1 MLHHISFGVADLERS
16 AKFYDAALQTLG
28 YIRVWSDARPGKEN
42 QAIGYGQA
50 GSGDRFAIKLATGMQ
65 SACGPGFHLAFAA
78 PSRRAVDDFHREALA
93 AGGLDNG
100 SPGLRPRYGP
110 NYYAAFVLDPDGY
123 RLEAV
128 FDEPLQELRAGHADR
143 SASRT

>member
-16 AKFYDAALQTLG
+16 AKFYDAALQVLG
-28 YIRVWSDARPGKEN
+28 YARVWSDVRPGQEN
-42 QAIGYGQA
+42 QAIGYGRD
-50 GSGDRFAIKLATGMQ
+50 GGGDRFAIKLAPRMK

-78 PSRRAVDDFHREALA
+78 ASRQAVDDFHRVALA

-110 NYYAAFVLDPDGY
+110 HYYAAFVIDPDGY

-128 FDEPLQELRAGHADR
+128 FDAPM
-143 SASRT
+143 

>member
-1 MLHHISFGVADLERS
+1 MLHHISFAVADLERS
-16 AKFYDAALQTLG
+16 AKFYDTALQVLG
-28 YIRVWSDARPGKEN
+28 YARVWSDVRPGQEN
-42 QAIGYGQA
+42 QAIGYGRP
-50 GSGDRFAIKLATGMQ
+50 GGGDRFAIKLAPGMK
-65 SACGPGFHLAFAA
+65 STCGPGFHLAFKA

-110 NYYAAFVLDPDGY
+110 DYYAAFVFDPDGY

-128 FDEPLQELRAGHADR
+128 FDAPM
-143 SASRT
+143 

>member
-1 MLHHISFGVADLERS
+1 MLHHISFGVTDLERS
-16 AKFYDAALQTLG
+16 AKFYDAALQVLG
-28 YIRVWSDARPGKEN
+28 YVRVWSDVRPGEQN
-42 QAIGYGQA
+42 QAIGYGRT
-50 GSGDRFAIKLATGMQ
+50 GTGDRFAIKLAPSMKSG
-65 SACGPGFHLAFAA
+65 CGSGFHLAFAA

-100 SPGLRPRYGP
+100 GPGPRPRYGP

-128 FDEPLQELRAGHADR
+128 FDHPM
-143 SASRT
+143 